1 MNNFALEIWDDEGTR
16 CTFYTVKQ
24 DGLTDNETDRFFDRF
39 TEDKENEHYDAAL
52 ELYQLIS
59 DPIKNKYGATN
70 DFVNRNEARA
80 QALPPKPNDRLEE
93 IAVLGNN
100 FPLRLFCYRINEKI
114 LILFNGGI
122 KSAATA
128 QDSLDLKT
136 KFNDAQAFVKRI
148 EDHLKHGLIEIDH
161 SGRFLT
167 DGINTTDIYLH

>member
-1 MNNFALEIWDDEGTR
+1 MNNFALEILDDEGTR
-16 CTFYTVKQ
+16 CTFYTVKLE
-24 DGLTDNETDRFFDRF
+24 GLTDNETDRFFDRF
-39 TEDKENEHYDAAL
+39 TEDQENEHYDAAL

-70 DFVNRNEARA
+70 DFINRHEARA
-80 QALPPKPNDRLEE
+80 QALPPKPNERLEE
-93 IAVLGNN
+93 IAVLGSN

-128 QDSLDLKT
+128 QDSPDLKT
-136 KFNDAQAFVKRI
+136 KFNDAQIFVKRI
-148 EDHLKHGLIEIDH
+148 EDYLKHGLIEIDH

-167 DGINTTDIYLH
+167 DGTNTTDIYLH